1 MRQAAIEESR
11 SSEWNFDYPEEED
24 ERELPVEEM
33 IMSPIYEKECRDLYE
48 KSVQEALLDKK
59 WFTLVDALD
68 DTIDMWGYGRN
79 MYDFPVH
86 NSYVPVR
93 HTIMPKPNLT
103 DNDELGFRFNLTGE
117 SLGINPVA

>member
-48 KSVQEALLDKK
+48 KSV
-59 WFTLVDALD
+59 
-68 DTIDMWGYGRN
+68 
-79 MYDFPVH
+79 
-86 NSYVPVR
+86 
-93 HTIMPKPNLT
+93 
-103 DNDELGFRFNLTGE
+103 
-117 SLGINPVA
+117 